1 MEQQPLVTAMC
12 LTRDRREWLPKAIE
26 YFQAQTYP
34 RLEMLILNDG
44 VDVADLIPNDDR
56 IRLHTCEK
64 MTIGLKRNR
73 ACQLARGEVIC
84 HFDDDDY
91 FAPTRI
97 EDQIQRMQEA
107 DKAVTGYCTVIFE
120 GLFEKEQG
128 RYKYVGI
135 PNVTAVGTSLVYKKS
150 WWAEH
155 QFPDKHVGEDGD
167 FAMAAAQQKQL
178 ISCDAGELIIAS
190 SHPGNTSRR
199 HVQGQQWV
207 KL

>member
-1 MEQQPLVTAMC
+1 MERPLTTAIC
-12 LTRDRREWLPKAIE
+12 LTRDRRQWLPRAIE
-26 YFQAQTYP
+26 YFLSQTYEP
-34 RLEMLILNDG
+34 KEMLILNDG

-56 IRLHTCEK
+56 IRLHACEK

-97 EDQIQRMQEA
+97 EDQVQRLLESG
-107 DKAVTGYCTVIFE
+107 KSVTGYHSVVFE
-120 GLFEKEQG
+120 GLFEGQQG
-128 RYKYVGI
+128 RYRYNGI
-135 PNVTAVGTSLVYKKS
+135 ENCTAVGTSLCYRKD
-150 WWAEH
+150 WWAAH
-155 QFPDKHVGEDGD
+155 PFPDKMIGEDGD
-167 FAMAAAQQKQL
+167 FAMAAAQAKQL
-178 ISCDAGELIIAS
+178 ISVDGAELIIAS

-199 HVQGQQWV
+199 HVQGHQWV

>member
-1 MEQQPLVTAMC
+1 MNPLVTCLC
-12 LTRDRREWLPKAIE
+12 LTKNRREWLPKAIACFKSQSYE
-26 YFQAQTYP
+26 P
-34 RLEMLILNDG
+34 KELLIVWDG
-44 VDVADLIPNDDR
+44 EDVSDLVPTDEN
-56 IRLHTCEK
+56 IRLVK
-64 MTIGLKRNR
+64 ADQPRTIGLKRNWSIQH
-73 ACQLARGEVIC
+73 AKGSVIA
-84 HFDDDDY
+84 HWDDDDWS
-91 FAPTRI
+91 APTRLA
-97 EDQIQRMQEA
+97 DQIQRMQEA

-150 WWAEH
+150 WWQEH

-199 HVQGQQWV
+199 HVQGHQWV